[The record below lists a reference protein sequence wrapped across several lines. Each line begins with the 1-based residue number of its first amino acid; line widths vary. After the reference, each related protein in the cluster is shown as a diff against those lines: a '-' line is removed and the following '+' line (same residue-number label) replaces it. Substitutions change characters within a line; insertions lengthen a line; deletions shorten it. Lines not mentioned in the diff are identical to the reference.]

1 MEKTFQSINE
11 AKQFIIENNLQ
22 TAYLIPSYTTDGWIS
37 LKESLPYFE
46 IDNQENT
53 SSDCTYFIY
62 QSKEEL
68 IKDLDLNVLDFDPTE
83 GADDRYY
90 DYNPSQLESIYY
102 ALYQLP
108 REEQKS
114 YIDQLI
120 PILESFIQD
129 ERQDDDMRESY
140 ICYLG
145 TMKNGYIDDISGLY
159 NPEDFEL
166 LKK

>member
-1 MEKTFQSINE
+1 MEKIFKSINE

-22 TAYLIPSYTTDGWIS
+22 ITYLIPSYTEGWLS
-37 LKESLPYFE
+37 LNKSLPYFE
-46 IDNQENT
+46 IDSRENP

-114 YIDQLI
+114 YIDQLT

-129 ERQDDDMRESY
+129 EEQDDDMRESY

-159 NPEDFEL
+159 NPQDFEL

>member
-1 MEKTFQSINE
+1 MEKVFNSVSD

-22 TAYLIPSYTTDGWIS
+22 TAYIIPSYTEGWLS
-37 LKESLPYFE
+37 SKESLPY
-46 IDNQENT
+46 IDITNQKD
-53 SSDCTYFIY
+53 SPLDCSYYIY

-68 IKDLDLNVLDFDPTE
+68 LKDLALNIEEFYPNR
-83 GADDRYY
+83 GGDDQYY
-90 DYNPSQLESIYY
+90 DYNPSQLESIIY

-114 YIDQLI
+114 YIDQLT
-120 PILESFIQD
+120 PRLELFILD
-129 ERQDDDMRESY
+129 EEQDDEMRENY

-145 TMKNGYIDDISGLY
+145 SLNHEYIDDISGLY
-159 NPEDFEL
+159 LPKDFEL

>member
-1 MEKTFQSINE
+1 MEKTFQSVSD

-22 TAYLIPSYTTDGWIS
+22 TAYLIPSYTEGWLS
-37 LKESLPYFE
+37 SKESLPY
-46 IDNQENT
+46 IDITDQKD
-53 SSDCTYFIY
+53 SPLDCSYYIY

-68 IKDLDLNVLDFDPTE
+68 LKDLALNIEEFYPNQ
-83 GADDRYY
+83 GGDDQYY
-90 DYNPSQLESIYY
+90 DYNPSQLESIIY

-108 REEQKS
+108 REEQKP

-120 PILESFIQD
+120 PRLELFIMD
-129 ERQDDDMRESY
+129 EEQDDEMRENY

-145 TMKNGYIDDISGLY
+145 TLQHEYIDDISGLY
-159 NPEDFEL
+159 NPKDFEL

>member
-1 MEKTFQSINE
+1 MEKTFQLINE

-22 TAYLIPSYTTDGWIS
+22 TAYLIPSYTEGWLS

-46 IDNQENT
+46 IDSRENP
-53 SSDCTYFIY
+53 SSNGTYFIY

-83 GADDRYY
+83 GGDDKYY

-114 YIDQLI
+114 YIDQLT

-129 ERQDDDMRESY
+129 EGQDDDMRESY
-140 ICYLG
+140 IYYLG

-159 NPEDFEL
+159 NSKDFEL